1 MNIFEM
7 WLEGVKIIVSF
18 LPIGRAMILL
28 PALLY
33 FEFDLLAEALFGE
46 AIFANILFHCKTYEE
61 VLDKLKQKIKN
72 RIGRKK

>member
-18 LPIGRAMILL
+18 LPIGMAMILL

-33 FEFDLLAEALFGE
+33 FALARLIEALFGE
-46 AIFANILFHCKTYEE
+46 AIFANILFNYKTYKE
-61 VLDKLKQKIKN
+61 VRRKIKQKIKDK
-72 RIGRKK
+72 RTK